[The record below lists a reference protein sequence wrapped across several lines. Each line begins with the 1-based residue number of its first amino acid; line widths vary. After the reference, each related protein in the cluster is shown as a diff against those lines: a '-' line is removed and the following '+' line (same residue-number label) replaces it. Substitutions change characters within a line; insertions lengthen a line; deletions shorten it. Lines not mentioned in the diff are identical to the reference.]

1 MSFSKTVSEWKGYGI
16 IIDNGLLFYLVL
28 LPNLGD
34 IKRMVKRDDFFSS
47 EVFTLWEKRSMYV
60 LHKLFETLRSRQ
72 AQLWQNFLFKG
83 QFACQK
89 KSVFFMQLLEP
100 ASFAVINL
108 TDAPVLCKEQICISA
123 ASDARTKETVTFQEL
138 KAIKALANALMSKK
152 RNGSEGTGQA
162 LMEKGGWL
170 METQKRPWS

>member
-72 AQLWQNFLFKG
+72 AQL
-83 QFACQK
+83 
-89 KSVFFMQLLEP
+89 
-100 ASFAVINL
+100 
-108 TDAPVLCKEQICISA
+108 
-123 ASDARTKETVTFQEL
+123 
-138 KAIKALANALMSKK
+138 
-152 RNGSEGTGQA
+152 
-162 LMEKGGWL
+162 
-170 METQKRPWS
+170 